1 MRGMMRSVLALV
13 LFSSGCAPENPQR
26 VGDCARV
33 LDPNRK
39 QDCLVQVAI
48 VTFKAD
54 PQAGEAFLETELTD
68 PLQRDAVY
76 FKVGAT
82 VYPNDGSYCQKIKE
96 ESFKTKCVMRQAR
109 PHLQGDTPRGRPPAG
124 APPSRPASGP

>member
-1 MRGMMRSVLALV
+1 MLSLV
-13 LFSSGCAPENPQR
+13 AFLLLWSGCAPENPQN

-54 PQAGEAFLETELTD
+54 PRAGEAFLETELTD

-96 ESFKTKCVMRQAR
+96 ESFKAKCIIRQAR
-109 PHLQGDTPRGRPPAG
+109 PHLQQDGPRGHPPPG
-124 APPSRPASGP
+124 APPPRPSAGP